1 MREGV
6 FCKVSQCVRS
16 ATLGRSGVQTQLSQV
31 EVIEYVAAVALDSD
45 LGCSLLFGPF
55 SISSALPGPTDNKI
69 RVSFTVQLLSSI
81 SFGLRRNLVAID
93 IDVSGRGNSGK
104 RSSGPMGVDLDLWS
118 LSNS

>member
-45 LGCSLLFGPF
+45 LGSFFYLFSVARAYRQQNP
-55 SISSALPGPTDNKI
+55 SVLYSPAL
-69 RVSFTVQLLSSI
+69 VQYI
-81 SFGLRRNLVAID
+81 VRTA
-93 IDVSGRGNSGK
+93 
-104 RSSGPMGVDLDLWS
+104 P
-118 LSNS
+118 